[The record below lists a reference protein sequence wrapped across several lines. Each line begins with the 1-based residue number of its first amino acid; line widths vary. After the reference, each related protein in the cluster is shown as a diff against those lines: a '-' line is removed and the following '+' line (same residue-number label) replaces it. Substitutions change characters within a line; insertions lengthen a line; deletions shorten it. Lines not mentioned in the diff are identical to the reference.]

1 MKNHSTFLKVAG
13 SAMMVLLAMWL
24 YVYAGHLD
32 NAPEKTLLWGKLISF
47 VNLLLALSFFIVVRK
62 DYHDSPYSKNALV
75 ITIISTSL
83 VTLSYLLELYTL
95 PLQESIDVL
104 KESNL
109 YDYDH
114 AEVLNAKEHTL
125 YAVKKLSYY
134 LMYAEGL
141 FIAALFVICRLFS
154 NNTRLIRAA
163 IVVSLAIFV
172 QYIQVYSPFIS
183 SNDEYESAIKLYQEK
198 WMIWTMIHAVFYIA
212 SFVYLMFTYA
222 DSSKVDYEAER
233 SLGAGDWAA
242 VAFNVLTIVFFFRD
256 WLYIGEGDDKYVL
269 FSGGHSHPLIAVIFV
284 FMALA
289 IVSVFINRKAIRNFS
304 AISLIVCPIVL
315 VIVVLLYPL
324 GESGVCLAD
333 LMTSE
338 EFGNMF
344 DASSINC
351 FNFVGYI
358 IMSIV
363 AGIQT
368 FYSRSSSAPAIQSVQ
383 EEPHED
389 QPVPQC

>member
-13 SAMMVLLAMWL
+13 SAMMVLLAMGL
-24 YVYAGHLD
+24 YVCAGYFD
-32 NAPEKTLLWGKLISF
+32 NAPEKTLLWGKLISY
-47 VNLLLALSFFIVVRK
+47 VNLLLAFSFFIVVRK
-62 DYHDSPYSKNALV
+62 DYPDSPYSKNALV

-141 FIAALFVICRLFS
+141 FIAALFVVCRLFS
-154 NNTRLIRAA
+154 NNARLIRAA
-163 IVVSLAIFV
+163 IVVTLAIFV

-183 SNDEYESAIKLYQEK
+183 SNGEYEAAIKLYEEK

-212 SFVYLMFTYA
+212 SYVYMMFTYA
-222 DSSKVDYEAER
+222 DSCKADNEAER
-233 SLGAGDWAA
+233 SLGVGDWSA
-242 VAFNVLTIVFFFRD
+242 VAFNILTIIFFFRD
-256 WLYIGEGDDKYVL
+256 WLYVGEGDDKYVL

-358 IMSIV
+358 IMSII

-389 QPVPQC
+389 QPEPQC

>member
-24 YVYAGHLD
+24 YVYAGYFD

-62 DYHDSPYSKNALV
+62 DYPDSPYSRNALV

-141 FIAALFVICRLFS
+141 FIAALFVVCRLFS
-154 NNTRLIRAA
+154 NNARLIRAA
-163 IVVSLAIFV
+163 IVVTLAIFV

-183 SNDEYESAIKLYQEK
+183 SNGEYEAAIKLYEEK

-212 SFVYLMFTYA
+212 SYVYMMFTYA
-222 DSSKVDYEAER
+222 DRCKADNEAER
-233 SLGAGDWAA
+233 SLGVGDWSA
-242 VAFNVLTIVFFFRD
+242 VAFNILTIIFFFRD
-256 WLYIGEGDDKYVL
+256 WLYVGEGDDKYVL

-344 DASSINC
+344 GASSINC

-389 QPVPQC
+389 QPEPQC

>member
-1 MKNHSTFLKVAG
+1 M
-13 SAMMVLLAMWL
+13 
-24 YVYAGHLD
+24 
-32 NAPEKTLLWGKLISF
+32 
-47 VNLLLALSFFIVVRK
+47 
-62 DYHDSPYSKNALV
+62 
-75 ITIISTSL
+75 
-83 VTLSYLLELYTL
+83 
-95 PLQESIDVL
+95 
-104 KESNL
+104 
-109 YDYDH
+109 
-114 AEVLNAKEHTL
+114 
-125 YAVKKLSYY
+125 
-134 LMYAEGL
+134 
-141 FIAALFVICRLFS
+141 
-154 NNTRLIRAA
+154 
-163 IVVSLAIFV
+163 
-172 QYIQVYSPFIS
+172 
-183 SNDEYESAIKLYQEK
+183 
-198 WMIWTMIHAVFYIA
+198 
-212 SFVYLMFTYA
+212 
-222 DSSKVDYEAER
+222 
-233 SLGAGDWAA
+233 
-242 VAFNVLTIVFFFRD
+242 
-256 WLYIGEGDDKYVL
+256 L

-368 FYSRSSSAPAIQSVQ
+368 FYSRSSYAPAIQSVQ

-389 QPVPQC
+389 QPEPQC